1 MIQFKIVSVL
11 QNEPNL
17 FSYLQMP
24 VFGARLY
31 PSSVARPRRP
41 QIGPVFV
48 TFNVLGVRCAL
59 DEHHATNWVRFG
71 KNANQAQAGSRRRPG
86 EVLRCKFLRSIDCW
100 FAFLPKRTQFM
111 GEGGGVG
118 PL

>member
-17 FSYLQMP
+17 SSYLQML

-31 PSSVARPRRP
+31 PSSVVARPRRL

-59 DEHHATNWVRFG
+59 DEHHVTNWVRFG
-71 KNANQAQAGSRRRPG
+71 KNANRRRL
-86 EVLRCKFLRSIDCW
+86 EC
-100 FAFLPKRTQFM
+100 
-111 GEGGGVG
+111 GGVRVFDRIVAARENG
-118 PL
+118 LRILRKEAEQYVE